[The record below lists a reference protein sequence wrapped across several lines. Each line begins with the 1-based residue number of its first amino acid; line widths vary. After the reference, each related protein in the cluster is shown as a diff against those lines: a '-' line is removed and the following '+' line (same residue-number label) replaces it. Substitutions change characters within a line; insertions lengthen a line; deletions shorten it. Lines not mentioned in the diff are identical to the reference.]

1 MMSPK
6 TAGRLVGAAF
16 LMAYLVYLTGGAL
29 VEAATGTPTEL
40 SRVAEHQL
48 QIGVGALLM
57 LANSVFVVA
66 IGVLVFPAIVRHDAL
81 AARTYV
87 VARVIEAVLLGVGV
101 LSLLMLIPL
110 ARASEQ
116 ATTDATDAAEGAA
129 EVLGQVIPEANQTAM
144 QIGMIALGIGSLLFC
159 RALARARI
167 VPRLVAVWGGLGYL
181 ILAAG
186 EAGGILGYSGM
197 LHYAVGGVF
206 EVFLGVWL
214 LVTGF
219 PDGAPRSPSGGPD
232 RDEAV
237 ARRGRPGPRRS
248 PRILQ

>member
-6 TAGRLVGAAF
+6 TAGRLVGAAL

-87 VARVIEAVLLGVGV
+87 AARVIEAVLLGVGV
-101 LSLLMLIPL
+101 LSLLTLIPL
-110 ARASEQ
+110 ARASDQ
-116 ATTDATDAAEGAA
+116 ATTDAAAGAA
-129 EVLGQVIPEANQTAM
+129 EALGQVIPEVNQTAI

-159 RALARARI
+159 RALARAQI

-181 ILAAG
+181 ILAVG

-206 EVFLGVWL
+206 EVFLGIWL

-219 PDGAPRSPSGGPD
+219 PDGAPRSPSGGPF
-232 RDEAV
+232 RGETI